1 MKSRTLGRKIGCLS
15 LALCLFAQGTVPAF
29 AEENSLAGISSLL
42 GGIADSEAER
52 EDSIREFVLAKSTEG
67 DLSLTKGFAISKVE
81 DYVNIRTGA
90 STDAEIVGKIYD
102 QCGAEVLDS
111 VQTDDG
117 LWYHVRSGSVEGYL
131 KSDFVVTG
139 EEAQEYAR
147 QNGNLFMNITEDGIF
162 VREEANT
169 DCGVVDLLAAGD
181 SFTVVGETD
190 DFVQVL
196 LADDSTGY
204 ISKDYVDVYIDCDTA
219 ISLEEEKALMEEMAR
234 LEEEARIRREK
245 EEKEAA
251 EAAYAQYL
259 KEQEESKAA
268 AEAAYAEY
276 LREQEESKAAAEAA
290 YAEYLREQ
298 EESKAAAEAEY
309 EEYLRQQEAQRSY
322 EEPAYEEPAYEE
334 PAYEEP
340 APAEPAYEEPSY
352 EEPAPAEPSYE
363 EPAPAEPAYE
373 EPAPAEPAYEEPAPA
388 ESAHEEPAPAEP
400 SYEEPAP
407 AEPAHEEPAP
417 AEPAPTEPAPTEPAY
432 EEPDYEEPSDSLS
445 WERQA
450 VVDYA
455 WSKVGCDYVWGA
467 EGPWSFDCSGL
478 VKCAYAQAG
487 VSLYHQ
493 SGVQGSAGSYRS
505 VSEAEPG
512 DILWKS
518 GHVGIYV
525 GDGQCI
531 HASTYGVGVI
541 VSNVWS
547 CGWVCARNVLG

>member
-1 MKSRTLGRKIGCLS
+1 MRSQEIRRKIGCTLLS
-15 LALCLFAQGTVPAF
+15 LCLFGASAMPVLAD
-29 AEENSLAGISSLL
+29 ENSMAGMSSLL
-42 GGIADSEAER
+42 GGFMESADSGETDVKEL
-52 EDSIREFVLAKSTEG
+52 VLANSSSNDISVTHG
-67 DLSLTKGFAISKVE
+67 LAISKVE
-81 DYVNIRTGA
+81 DYVNIRTDA
-90 STDAEIVGKIYD
+90 TTDSEVVGKIYD
-102 QCGAEVLDS
+102 QCGAAILDA
-111 VQTDDG
+111 VQADDG
-117 LWYHVRSGSVEGYL
+117 VWYYVRSGSVEGYIR
-131 KSDFVVTG
+131 SDFVVTG
-139 EEAQEYAR
+139 EEAQDYAR

-181 SFTVVGETD
+181 SLTVIGETE

-196 LADDSTGY
+196 LEDDSTGY

-219 ISLEEEKALMEEMAR
+219 ISLEEEAEMLAELAR
-234 LEEEARIRREK
+234 QEEEERLRKEK
-245 EEKEAA
+245 ESKE
-251 EAAYAQYL
+251 
-259 KEQEESKAA
+259 A

-276 LREQEESKAAAEAA
+276 LREQEASKAAEEAA
-290 YAEYLREQ
+290 YAEYLRQQ
-298 EESKAAAEAEY
+298 EE
-309 EEYLRQQEAQRSY
+309 QQAYY

-340 APAEPAYEEPSY
+340 AYEEPAYEEPAAEEPAYEEPAAEEPAYEEPAAEEPAYEEPSY
-352 EEPAPAEPSYE
+352 
-363 EPAPAEPAYE
+363 
-373 EPAPAEPAYEEPAPA
+373 
-388 ESAHEEPAPAEP
+388 
-400 SYEEPAP
+400 
-407 AEPAHEEPAP
+407 
-417 AEPAPTEPAPTEPAY
+417 
-432 EEPDYEEPSDSLS
+432 SLS

-505 VSEAEPG
+505 VGDAQPG

-525 GDGQCI
+525 GDGMCI

-541 VSNVWS
+541 CSDVWS